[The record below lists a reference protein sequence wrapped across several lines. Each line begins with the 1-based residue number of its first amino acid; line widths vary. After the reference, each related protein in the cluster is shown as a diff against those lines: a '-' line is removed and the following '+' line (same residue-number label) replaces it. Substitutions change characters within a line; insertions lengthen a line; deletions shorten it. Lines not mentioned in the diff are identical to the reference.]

1 MRKSIPS
8 LYFVPT
14 NKFRRIDSY
23 DRSRDSPAMSALLD
37 LLRLSS
43 AVLIGFQAL
52 PLFLFLGIPRNRGI
66 RFRSKA
72 MSHPRI
78 RSGLGTFCHAK

>member
-52 PLFLFLGIPRNRGI
+52 PALSFPRNPKKPGDPL
-66 RFRSKA
+66 SLK
-72 MSHPRI
+72 SNVP
-78 RSGLGTFCHAK
+78 SED